1 MRYMGVE
8 IDRENKRLVWSPDRL
23 QENVFVVIAMIQD
36 HLRIKLRG
44 SPYEIEDGK
53 FAWDYIE
60 R

>member
-23 QENVFVVIAMIQD
+23 QENVFVAIAMIQNK
-36 HLRIKLRG
+36 LRIKLRG